1 MRMQRK
7 QSNSE
12 SGIALII
19 TLLLMLLILS
29 LVSGFVVLI
38 MSGQQLT
45 GLTNGQTRAFYG
57 AEAGMEKMTADLGTL
72 FDSTYAPPAAAL
84 TAITAAPPANLQGIT
99 YTATDGSLGYKLD
112 YPKDSNGNP
121 VATSQTVKAGAYQGM
136 VGLITPYTLTVTART
151 SSGAEVMLRRTT
163 QTVGIPAFQ
172 FGVFCAKDCGFHAG
186 PDFNFGGRVH
196 TNGNLWLAQG
206 SGATLTLSD
215 KVTAFGEVVRTNI
228 MNGLPLATGGWTGTV
243 NITTAA
249 GGIPVR
255 SLAETEGSITSLTGT
270 PATSPLNPN
279 WSTISLTNY
288 NSFLI
293 NHSTGVNQKLKLPIE
308 ILTNGQSFPID
319 ILRRPT
325 QGEAGNPALL
335 GERYFSQA
343 SVKILLSDQ
352 VNDIMQLPCIDA
364 TTQPIDLSTLAVD
377 NSAGGNSP
385 TPTWA
390 KAPWYAPGLPNGGQ
404 IPMATSAA
412 ITQRATGANPPA
424 GYTLGQNGYWVPKAW
439 PTITG
444 FLKIEIQIGYFPP
457 CGKWQDVTQEI
468 LNLGFAGRNINSTVN
483 LGIAANQYPNV
494 PPLPGPQVQIFP
506 AGCADPTPNA
516 VIRLERVRD
525 NPAPTSAFAPGAVIN
540 NCGFDTKLNPG
551 TPSIDPTNYWPNVL
565 FDTRQGTIRDVCP
578 NGSNPCNFAQV
589 MASGVTHYVEL
600 DVKNLARWLTGQIG
614 VKGPGA
620 YDPLNAPYNYV
631 VYFSDRRG
639 NYVPAGGITAAWPP
653 VSPTQ
658 NETGEYGFS
667 DFINPSDTANGC
679 PNGQLDLGEDDGDQA
694 DRTPPAPGIFY
705 NYGQTPSFFVA
716 DKNKGMIFNDVLA
729 NAPIPNPGCALPATP
744 WPGSFIKNTQ
754 EARMNPPLFFRR
766 ALKLVNGN
774 NISAP
779 LNNKLCPGGVSCG
792 LSIVS
797 ENPVYVQGDYNANS
811 AGGGFNDPH
820 VASAILADAVT
831 FLSNS
836 WNEVN
841 SFSSPYDPNSRR
853 AGLTGNKNDWYR
865 VAVLAGKGPGFPWIT
880 GTNSD
885 TGSDGGLHNFL
896 RYLESW
902 GGETLNYRGSIVSMF
917 YNRQAV
923 GVYKCCNTVY
933 SPPTRGYNF
942 DTEFLDPAL
951 LPPRTPMF
959 RDVNTTGFTQIMYPD
974 QQ

>member
-7 QSNSE
+7 QSNNE
-12 SGIALII
+12 SGIALVI
-19 TLLLMLLILS
+19 TLLLMLLVLS
-29 LVSGFVVLI
+29 LVSGFIVLI

-45 GLTNGQTRAFYG
+45 GLSNGQTRAFYG

-84 TAITAAPPANLQGIT
+84 TAIAANPPISLQGIT
-99 YTATDGSLGYKLD
+99 FVATDGSSGYKLQ
-112 YPKDSNGNP
+112 YPQDSNGNP
-121 VATSQTVKAGAYQGM
+121 VATSQTVKSGAYSGM
-136 VGLITPYTLTVTART
+136 TGLITPYTLTVTART
-151 SSGAEVMLRRTT
+151 STGAEVMLRRTT

-172 FGVFCAKDCGFHAG
+172 FGVFCGKDCGFHAG
-186 PDFNFGGRVH
+186 PNFNFGGRVH
-196 TNGNLWLAQG
+196 TNGNLWLAEG
-206 SGATLTLSD
+206 GGNTLTISD

-228 MNGLPLATGGWTGTV
+228 MNGEPLAFGGWDGTV
-243 NITTAA
+243 NITQAA
-249 GGIPVR
+249 GGTPTR
-255 SLAETEGSITSLTGT
+255 TLAQSEGSITALTGT
-270 PATSPLNPN
+270 PATSPKNPN
-279 WSTISLTNY
+279 WSTISLTDY
-288 NSFLI
+288 NSYLI
-293 NHSTGVNQKLKLPIE
+293 NHATGVNKKLQLPIE

-319 ILRRPT
+319 IMRRPT
-325 QGEAGNPALL
+325 QGEGANPALL

-343 SVKILLSDQ
+343 SLRILLSDQ
-352 VNDIMQLPCIDA
+352 LNDIMLLNPCLDG
-364 TTQPIDLSTLAVD
+364 TVQPVDLSTLAVD
-377 NSAGGNSP
+377 PAGPVTAYPG
-385 TPTWA
+385 
-390 KAPWYAPGLPNGGQ
+390 WYAPTAANGGQ

-412 ITQRATGANPPA
+412 NTVQAGANPPA
-424 GYTLGQNGYWVPKAW
+424 GYTLGSNGYWVPKGR

-444 FLKIEIQIGYFPP
+444 FLKVEIQIGYMPP

-483 LGIAANQYPNV
+483 LSVAANQYPSV
-494 PPLPGPQVQIFP
+494 PPLPGAQVQILP
-506 AGCADPTPNA
+506 AGCQDPSPNA
-516 VIRLERVRD
+516 VIRLERIRD
-525 NPAPTSAFAPGAVIN
+525 NPSNGTTAGTGICGINTTVNPPVPT
-540 NCGFDTKLNPG
+540 TKA
-551 TPSIDPTNYWPNVL
+551 SDYWPNVL

-578 NGSNPCNFAQV
+578 NGSNPCNYPLV

-614 VKGPGA
+614 TKGPGA

-639 NYVPAGGITAAWPP
+639 NYVPAGAITAAWPP

-667 DFINPSDTANGC
+667 DFLNPSNPTGGC
-679 PNGQLDLGEDDGDQA
+679 PNGQLDLGEDDGDQV

-705 NYGQTPSFFVA
+705 NYGQTPSPLVTGKLFTDAV
-716 DKNKGMIFNDVLA
+716 A
-729 NAPIPNPGCALPATP
+729 NATIPNPNCATP
-744 WPGSFIKNTQ
+744 TTIWPGYYIKNTQ

-766 ALKLVNGN
+766 ALKLVNGS

-779 LNNKLCPGGVSCG
+779 LGAKACPGAVACG

-820 VASAILADAVT
+820 VASAVLADAFT

-836 WNEVN
+836 WNDVN
-841 SFSSPYDPNSRR
+841 SFSSPYDPGSRS
-853 AGLTGNKNDWYR
+853 ANLNGVTNAWYR
-865 VAVLAGKGPGFPWIT
+865 VAVLAGKGPGFPWII
-880 GTNSD
+880 GTNND
-885 TGSDGGLHNFL
+885 FGSDGGVHNFL
-896 RYLESW
+896 RYIENW

-923 GVYKCCNTVY
+923 GVYKCCTTVY

-942 DTEFLDPAL
+942 DTEFLDPSK

-959 RDVNTTGFTQIMYPD
+959 RDINTTGFTQMMYPD